1 MLSYH
6 LYAFDRAQSFKS
18 LSASRRR
25 RRRRRVQLIKQRS
38 TNLHRRDL
46 SIKRANVNF

>member
-25 RRRRRVQLIKQRS
+25 RHVQLIKQRS

>member
-6 LYAFDRAQSFKS
+6 LYAIDRAQSFKS
-18 LSASRRR
+18 LSASR

>member
-18 LSASRRR
+18 LSASRR